1 MASQFVYGL
10 PIRDR
15 SVWVGRSSAFF
26 HQRIFGASHCHK
38 RMVYGDSSRF
48 SGSFL
53 ALDSLAMRLILL
65 LGLDLV
71 ISSSAWG
78 KVASSIQVL
87 LTFACET
94 FTCWH
99 LSVKSPLPSPTLLS
113 LTILASICHPNRTRK
128 KGRYTHSSL
137 SNYNILLLL
146 LLLLSGCRC
155 CQILRNL
162 IEV

>member
-38 RMVYGDSSRF
+38 RMVIPLDFRVPF
-48 SGSFL
+48 SLSIRL
-53 ALDSLAMRLILL
+53 ALL

-99 LSVKSPLPSPTLLS
+99 LSVKSPSPPLLS
-113 LTILASICHPNRTRK
+113 LTILVSICHPNRTRK

>member
-38 RMVYGDSSRF
+38 RMVIPLDFRVPF
-48 SGSFL
+48 SLSIRL
-53 ALDSLAMRLILL
+53 ALL

-146 LLLLSGCRC
+146 LLLPGCRC